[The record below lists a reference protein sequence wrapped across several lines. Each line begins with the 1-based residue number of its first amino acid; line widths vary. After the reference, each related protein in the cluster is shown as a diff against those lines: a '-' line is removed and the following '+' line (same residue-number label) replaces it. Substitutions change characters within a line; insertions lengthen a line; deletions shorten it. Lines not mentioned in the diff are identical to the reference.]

1 MIGMMGDGMMG
12 GWGNSMMGGW
22 SIAWSILALLL
33 ILATLAAV
41 VLLVA
46 WLLRRGPATQARVQH
61 DGQEAGGILRRRFAA
76 GDIDDEEYKRRLA
89 VLDGP

>member
-1 MIGMMGDGMMG
+1 MMG
-12 GWGNSMMGGW
+12 GWGNSMMGVW
-22 SIAWSILALLL
+22 SIAWSILALLS
-33 ILATLAAV
+33 ILATVAAV

-46 WLLRRGPATQARVQH
+46 WLVRRGPAMQAGVKPG
-61 DGQEAGGILRRRFAA
+61 GQEAGEILRQRFAA

>member
-1 MIGMMGDGMMG
+1 MMGDGMMG

-22 SIAWSILALLL
+22 STAWSILALLL
-33 ILATLAAV
+33 ILATVAAV

-46 WLLRRGPATQARVQH
+46 WLVRRGPAAQAGVQH
-61 DGQEAGGILRRRFAA
+61 GGQEAGEILRRRFAA

-89 VLDGP
+89 VLDGPWGA